1 MLRTSP
7 LPIIATVFFAAIAL
21 AFAGVPS
28 AFALK
33 KAVVGPVTLEVADDF
48 KEVAGAETPTIR
60 QDASGITVEV
70 SELPP
75 EALEEFR
82 GQPFLDFLASLKY
95 TNAAYAPGA
104 LDRRD
109 TYSYVLA
116 DAVGA
121 KGSESRFLLILGDAK
136 RAAIITAYAPKS
148 EIDNG
153 HASRAAIEAILSSA
167 AVLPA
172 GAAKR

>member
-1 MLRTSP
+1 MLRISP
-7 LPIIATVFFAAIAL
+7 LPIIAAAFFAAIAL

-28 AFALK
+28 AFAK
-33 KAVVGPVTLEVADDF
+33 KAVVGPVALEVPDDF
-48 KEVAGAETPTIR
+48 KAVAGATTPSIH

-95 TNAAYAPGA
+95 TNAAYAAGA
-104 LDRRD
+104 LNRTD

-121 KGSESRFLLILGDAK
+121 KGPESRFLLILGDAK

-167 AVLPA
+167 AVVPA